1 MLSPERYC
9 CDCFPHL
16 TDTLAEEPHRCGS
29 NGRMKGEEKNPEAEQ
44 RRRQAGGHAPKR
56 MGVFTYLSRSGP
68 TSKRPC
74 PRPSRGAVT
83 SRASF
88 PPPWTPGPAVAP
100 RSSQVGPGSSSWG
113 PRLPGP
119 HGCLAG
125 WPGAP
130 LTGSRCASCR
140 GWELGA
146 SAPCTRRLTTACS
159 WPSSK

>member
-1 MLSPERYC
+1 MRLNEK
-9 CDCFPHL
+9 
-16 TDTLAEEPHRCGS
+16 
-29 NGRMKGEEKNPEAEQ
+29 MKEEEKNAGAEQ
-44 RRRQAGGHAPKR
+44 RSRQSVSHAPKL
-56 MGVFTYLSRSGP
+56 MGVSTSLSRSGS
-68 TSKRPC
+68 TLKRPC

-83 SRASF
+83 SRATSL
-88 PPPWTPGPAVAP
+88 PRWTPGPAVAP
-100 RSSQVGPGSSSWG
+100 RSSQGGQGSSSRG
-113 PRLPGP
+113 PLRPGP

-130 LTGSRCASCR
+130 STGSRCASCR